1 MRRHLT
7 SQGHRGDR
15 PRGRLSTGDIL
26 SSVSES
32 AALHRR
38 ARAEYKDPSMTYRYK
53 AFISYSHAAD
63 GRAAPALQSALQ
75 RFAKPWY
82 RLRALR
88 VFRDETG
95 LGVTPKLWG
104 TIQRALEASEYFIL
118 LASPAAAQSRWVHQ
132 EIEFWL
138 QHRSVET
145 LLIVLTDGNIAW
157 DAQAA
162 DFDWSR
168 TDTLPRVLERRFPQE
183 PKFLDL
189 RWVRSDIDVS
199 LRRPR
204 FLDAVASLSASLR
217 NVPLDDLIGEDIA
230 QHRGTQRLVRW
241 AVVTLA
247 VLTVASLSA
256 AYLANQ
262 ARQLALRLEGEQLAK
277 VRAEQ
282 QAAEGRA
289 RHAEAEQSA
298 AGERE
303 RKAVASRQLAARAT
317 SLLDT
322 NRELSTLVAVE
333 AVELSPTAEA
343 EAALR
348 LPLVRPVAPMI
359 LRGPRRIVASVQW
372 NRDGDRL
379 LAMTD
384 DNSVWIWPL
393 GSPGPPVVLARQRLL
408 DSSDGATAVFSPDG
422 STVLTAPYRDR
433 TYLDPEGRANRARI
447 WDARSGQLRRELAHQ
462 YLHAAAWSPHGR
474 RIVTTSDDGS
484 VVIWDTESGT
494 RLVELKDETGLMGVE
509 WSRDGKWFV
518 TASEDG
524 TARVRAQD
532 GTTRAQLRVPS
543 TRFLAGFSPD
553 GRWIFTLGHDK
564 IPRVWNWQDAPGSS
578 AAELRGHDGGITTA
592 GFSPDSRL
600 FLTASTDRSARI
612 WQIATGRTLH
622 ELAGHDDFVN
632 EASWSPDGRW
642 VVTAGGDGRSIV
654 WEVATGRRLMEL
666 DGNRSVRTSAAW
678 SPDGKR
684 IASGL
689 ASGEVLVHLCEVCG
703 ASAELLTLA
712 RTRVTRSLTS
722 DERARYLR
730 DLVPP

>member
-1 MRRHLT
+1 MT
-7 SQGHRGDR
+7 SRTS
-15 PRGRLSTGDIL
+15 PP
-26 SSVSES
+26 
-32 AALHRR
+32 A
-38 ARAEYKDPSMTYRYK
+38 YRYK

-63 GRAAPALQSALQ
+63 GKAAPALQSALQ

-104 TIQRALEASEYFIL
+104 TIQRALEASEYFVL
-118 LASPAAAQSRWVHQ
+118 LASPAAAQSRWVQQ

-162 DFDWSR
+162 DFDWRR
-168 TDTLPRVLERRFPQE
+168 TDTLPRLLERRFPQE
-183 PKFLDL
+183 PTFLDL
-189 RWVRSDIDVS
+189 RWVRSDIDLS

-277 VRAEQ
+277 GRAEQ
-282 QAAEGRA
+282 QAAEERA
-289 RHAEAEQSA
+289 RQAEAERSA

-322 NRELSTLVAVE
+322 NRELSTLVAME

-343 EAALR
+343 ETALR

-359 LRGPRRIVASVQW
+359 LRGPRRIVAGVQW

-393 GSPGPPVVLARQRLL
+393 GSPGPPVVLARERLL
-408 DSSDGATAVFSPDG
+408 DSSDGATAVFGPDG
-422 STVLTAPYRDR
+422 STVLTVPYRDR
-433 TYLDPEGRANRARI
+433 TFLDPGGRANRARI

-462 YLHAAAWSPHGR
+462 HLHAAAWSPHGK
-474 RIVTTSDDGS
+474 RIVTASDEGR
-484 VVIWDTESGT
+484 VVIWDAESGT
-494 RLVELKDETGLMGVE
+494 RLVELKDHETGVVGVE

-518 TASEDG
+518 TTSKDG
-524 TARVRAQD
+524 TARIRAQD
-532 GTTRAQLRVPS
+532 GTTRAQLRVPN
-543 TRFLAGFSPD
+543 TPVLAGFSPD

-564 IPRVWNWQDAPGSS
+564 IPRVWNWQEAPGSS
-578 AAELRGHDGGITTA
+578 AAELRGHDGGITSA

-632 EASWSPDGRW
+632 EVSWSPDGRW
-642 VVTAGGDGRSIV
+642 IVTAGGDGRSIV

-666 DGNRSVRTSAAW
+666 DGNRSVRTSVAW
-678 SPDGKR
+678 SPDGTR

-689 ASGEVLVHLCEVCG
+689 ASGEVLVHPCEVCG

-722 DERARYLR
+722 DERVRYLR